1 MSGFGSLSM
10 YGRGDN
16 FANNYGYQATQTSPF
31 NGMTGAGFQL
41 LPTGTDNGLT
51 FNNGQGG
58 FNYGLN
64 QGSMPATDSPGS
76 WWNRAGGF
84 LKENGET
91 IGLGVNALGALVG
104 GFNSFRNYGL
114 AKDNFNLQKRAFET
128 NLANSTRSYN
138 TSLEDRIR
146 GRSSEQSEADIQAY
160 LSKHRMG
167 G

>member
-41 LPTGTDNGLT
+41 LPTGTDSGLT

-58 FNYGLN
+58 FNFGLN
-64 QGSMPATDSPGS
+64 QGGMPSPDPSGS